1 MNGAQKSNF
10 LKLAKFYRYLLAVW
24 QLLCTQSFI
33 NSHISRAVERFGRT
47 EKLESHMVEVS
58 FQQIPARTDSIPFSI
73 FPQVLPTWI
82 SFSRTSLT
90 EAEHCPIS
98 FQGGV

>member
-1 MNGAQKSNF
+1 MYSVFQ
-10 LKLAKFYRYLLAVW
+10 V
-24 QLLCTQSFI
+24 

-90 EAEHCPIS
+90 EAEHSPIS
-98 FQGGV
+98 FQGGVLESVINLAIVLELRILRVD